1 MKFNRLLIAALLLC
15 ASNTTVSAQVSS
27 ENLVSIHNLNTAEI
41 SGLASPVKGSLV
53 YNTDS
58 NRLYVFDGTGWIA
71 TASVDTSSLS
81 NRINQRLKYADTA
94 SLLVGY
100 LRKADTGS
108 MLNPYINQAGS
119 GLTKSG
125 QSIVLGGGLTGSTTI
140 SGNGN
145 ALTIA
150 TGGGAFNITGLNA
163 GASTDSLLTI
173 NTVTGRV
180 NRVAPTL
187 LSKVDSTSASNGL
200 TLSGK
205 DVRLGGTLTA
215 ATTITNSGTN
225 TLRIASL
232 ASGTTND
239 SVVVAD
245 ATSGE
250 LKRISGSRL
259 GKADSTTASNGLTL
273 SGKDVQ
279 LGGNLTTATTV
290 SNNGNALT
298 FATGGSNLNITGLT
312 SGASSDSIMTIS
324 AAGKVNRINAANF
337 GSSASN
343 GLSMT
348 GTDVRMGGNLT
359 QATTI
364 TNNGNTLTFATG
376 GSSFSITGLASGA
389 TTDSIMTITSAGKV
403 NRMHVSN
410 FVNTASNGLTM
421 NGKDVQLGG
430 TLTAATTITTSGTN
444 TMTIAG
450 LQTSSLSDSVM
461 MISATGVVRRINSS
475 SVALEPFNVVGGTTK
490 ASSNTQDIYTQ
501 GNVSVGKSTNAATLE
516 VGGRVKADSSV
527 VAPNFVSTYQNIGS
541 VSGSF
546 TWNMQ
551 AGATAG
557 ITLTGNATMSLSN
570 VTAGMFGVI
579 RVTQDG
585 TGGRTLTLPGSSKV
599 INGGAGAVTLTQ
611 AANSV
616 DILSFFY
623 DGTNYWWTIG
633 NNYK

>member
-15 ASNTTVSAQVSS
+15 ASTTTVSAQVSS

-279 LGGNLTTATTV
+279 LGGSLTTATTV

-461 MISATGVVRRINSS
+461 MVSATGVVRRINSS